1 MVDISECSPVP
12 ESVPAHPDPASVS
25 PDAWRRFETA
35 ALAVVNKIQPT
46 AASEHLRAAVVDYV
60 QRLFWFQARYQVFV
74 PLASLSVWYCLLF
87 SNICPLLDHFWTKTR

>member
-35 ALAVVNKIQPT
+35 ALAVVNKI
-46 AASEHLRAAVVDYV
+46 
-60 QRLFWFQARYQVFV
+60 
-74 PLASLSVWYCLLF
+74 
-87 SNICPLLDHFWTKTR
+87 

>member
-46 AASEHLRAAVVDYV
+46 AASEQLRAAVIEYV
-60 QRLFWFQARYQVFV
+60 QRLFWFQARYQVFIIPV
-74 PLASLSVWYCLLF
+74 TFPATIICGLSVL
-87 SNICPLLDHFWTKTR
+87 